1 MQARRWCRTLTP
13 LILMALLPLAVGAQ
27 TPEAFPSKP
36 VRIVVPF
43 PPGGATDI
51 TARAVADK
59 LAVKWGQSVVIDNK
73 PGAGGNLG
81 SDLVAKSSPDGHTL
95 VLGVTGSHSINTT
108 LYKKMPYH
116 PLTDFEPL
124 TQATIYPNAIVVH
137 PQVPANNLQELIA
150 LVKKEPARYAYGS
163 DGNGT
168 ASHLGMEILKARAAM
183 PLTHVPYKGSSPM
196 INDLLGGTLPVGI
209 TGLPA
214 VQPHIKAG
222 KLKLIA
228 ITTTQRVPGA
238 PEARTVAEQ
247 GFPGFNAAPWAG
259 FFAPKGTPKPVLDK
273 LASDLAEALRQPEVT
288 QRMLDLG
295 STIVANRPDQFRAF
309 VAQQIESWGEGVR
322 LSGATVD

>member
-1 MQARRWCRTLTP
+1 MNRRFWCGTASL
-13 LILMALLPLAVGAQ
+13 LALLGWGAHAHAQ
-27 TPEAFPSKP
+27 PADAFPTRQ

-43 PPGGATDI
+43 PAGGATDI

-59 LAVKWGQSVVIDNK
+59 LASKWGQPVVIDNK

-81 SDLVAKSSPDGHTL
+81 SDLVAKAAPDGHTL

-116 PLTDFEPL
+116 PLNDFEPL

-137 PQVPANNLQELIA
+137 PQVPASNLQELIA
-150 LVKKEPARYAYGS
+150 LVKKDPTRYSYGS

-168 ASHLGMEILKARAAM
+168 ASHLGMEILKARSGM
-183 PLTHVPYKGSSPM
+183 QITHVPYKGSAPM
-196 INDLLGGTLPVGI
+196 MNDLLGGALPVGI

-214 VQPHIKAG
+214 VQPHIKSG

-228 ITTTQRVPGA
+228 ITTAQRAPGM
-238 PEARTVAEQ
+238 PDARTVAEQ
-247 GFPGFNAAPWAG
+247 GFAGYAAAPWAG
-259 FFAPKGTPKPVLDK
+259 FFAPKGTPKPVVDK
-273 LASDLAEALRQPEVT
+273 LAVDLAEALRQPDVT
-288 QRMLDLG
+288 QRMLELG
-295 STIVANRPDQFRAF
+295 STIVANRPDEFRSF
-309 VAQQIESWGEGVR
+309 VARQIESWGEGVK